1 MQRGLHPG
9 LIGELSRLLALPA
22 EALRATKRLVHA
34 DEGALPKVTHRAD
47 TEAYVR
53 CLALPD
59 GREGIAAFAAKR
71 RPNFK
76 GA

>member
-1 MQRGLHPG
+1 MLLAHAQKLAA
-9 LIGELSRLLALPA
+9 RLLAQPA
-22 EALRATKRLVHA
+22 EALRATKRLIHA
-34 DEGALPKVTHRAD
+34 DEGALPKITHRAD

-59 GREGIAAFAAKR
+59 AQEGIAAFAAKR
-71 RPNFK
+71 RPEFK